1 MVARSNEP
9 LQSEAGYIDARPKT
23 RSTKLLATHGRTIHA
38 GQILPIGVYSRHVR
52 SPSDC
57 RRNRCNARDFGF
69 GATNRPEQA
78 QQYPS
83 NADLCRPLAKQMVS
97 ISTSRQTTSALPC
110 GT

>member
-69 GATNRPEQA
+69 GANTGRA
-78 QQYPS
+78 Q
-83 NADLCRPLAKQMVS
+83 LAHHRSEVS
-97 ISTSRQTTSALPC
+97 SFVVATPAGRNLLATH
-110 GT
+110 GRVN